1 MTISEKESYQEEK
14 NHNRE
19 EIKKKLR
26 ERILRKMDHSKEFT
40 DGEVKELIDSF
51 ILQEEEMRILTVTE
65 RQQIKQEIFCT
76 LRRLDVLQSILED
89 SSITEIMINGPET
102 LFVEKN
108 GRLFKTG
115 EKFESEDKLLQVI
128 QKMVGS
134 CNRAVNEASPIVDA
148 RLPDGS
154 RVNVVLKPVAI
165 NGPIVT
171 IRRFPQKPITM
182 EQMIQWNS
190 ISKEAAE
197 ELATLVKAGYNIFIS
212 GGTGSG
218 KTTFLNALSGF
229 IPAGERIITIEDSAE
244 LQLQEV
250 PNLVRME
257 TRNAN
262 VEGCRAVTIRDLI
275 KASLRMRPDRI
286 IVGEVRGSEAVDM
299 MTAFNTGHDG
309 SMSTGHA
316 NSAADMLNRLQTM
329 ILMEMEIPLAAVK
342 QQIAA
347 GIDVLVHLGRIRDK
361 SRRVLEIVELDGL
374 EKEEIRL
381 HTLYRFEEGGM
392 NREGGVEGTLQK
404 KGMLKHVYKLKA
416 AGFPVPQ

>member
-19 EIKKKLR
+19 EIKKRLR

-51 ILQEEEMRILTVTE
+51 ILQEKEMRILTVTE